1 MSDSSRSNGSAPRST
16 RGPSSPARRRLL
28 RVGSAL
34 GLGLAAAP
42 LFGSSPAQALGLAD
56 LMAPPVRQLSGTVEF
71 WSRETQDNG
80 ARQPLINA
88 HLAAFDQANGTTSSA
103 QFMVFQESIQKTQ
116 AAIAAGSP
124 PDLGQQGPDVTMQ
137 FAAAGHLLPLDDVA
151 SQIVPT
157 LAPLQRDAFVSYGGR
172 SYSVPWHI
180 ETRVLFYHK
189 DLLEQAGV
197 KPPTTWAEWVEVAK
211 ALTTPD
217 QFGFIVPM
225 EGTNP
230 GQLFIP
236 QGISNGGLVLDGA
249 EQVIVD
255 SAEMMEALKF
265 VTDFYLTHKTMDE
278 AALTYKAADLTQLFL
293 LKKVAMVVANG
304 DLARAVA
311 EQAPHLMGTLGA
323 VTLPVNK
330 PGQVTRS
337 FLGGWQLFVFAN
349 GKNPQA
355 GVELL
360 KWMYDTT
367 WYADYV
373 QRTLGSS
380 LPVTKTSLNTP
391 FYTNDPIRSVLVKQ
405 MESAVRYG
413 GPVFGTTPYMGEA
426 EGKLLF
432 SQPVGDVMNGKR
444 SVEEA
449 IKFLDRELKTLAGHM

>member
-1 MSDSSRSNGSAPRST
+1 VSESSRSRRST
-16 RGPSSPARRRLL
+16 ARTPAGPASPARRRLL
-28 RVGSAL
+28 RAGSAL

-42 LFGSSPAQALGLAD
+42 LLGSSPAHALGLAD
-56 LMAPPVRQLSGTVEF
+56 LAAPPLRQLSGPVEF
-71 WSRETQDNG
+71 WSRETADNG

-88 HLAAFDQANGTTSSA
+88 HLADFDRMNGTSSTA

-137 FAAAGHLLPLDDVA
+137 FTAAGNLLPIDDVA
-151 SQIVPT
+151 AQITPT
-157 LAPLQRDAFVSYGGR
+157 LAPLQRDAFVSYGGH
-172 SYSVPWHI
+172 SYSVPWYI
-180 ETRVLFYHK
+180 ETRVLFYHR

-197 KPPTTWAEWVEVAK
+197 QPPTTWSEWAEVAK

-236 QGISNGGLVLDGA
+236 LGIANGGLVIDGSERVMA
-249 EQVIVD
+249 D

-278 AALTYKAADLTQLFL
+278 AALTYKQTDLQQLFI
-293 LKKVAMVVANG
+293 LKKVAMVVDNG
-304 DLARAVA
+304 QLARAVM
-311 EQAPHLMGTLGA
+311 EQAPQVVDTLGA

-330 PGQVTRS
+330 PGQTTRS

-355 GVELL
+355 GLELL
-360 KWMYDTT
+360 KWMYDTE
-367 WYADYV
+367 WYADYT
-373 QRTLGSS
+373 QRTLGAA
-380 LPVTKTSLNTP
+380 LPVTKAALQTP
-391 FYTNDPIRSVLVKQ
+391 FYANDPIRGVLVKQ
-405 MESAVRYG
+405 METAVRYG
-413 GPVFGTTPYMGEA
+413 GPIFGTTPYMGEA

-432 SQPVGDVMNGKR
+432 SQPVTDVMNGKR
-444 SVEEA
+444 TVEEG
-449 IKFLDRELKTLAGHM
+449 IKLLDTEMKTLAKQM